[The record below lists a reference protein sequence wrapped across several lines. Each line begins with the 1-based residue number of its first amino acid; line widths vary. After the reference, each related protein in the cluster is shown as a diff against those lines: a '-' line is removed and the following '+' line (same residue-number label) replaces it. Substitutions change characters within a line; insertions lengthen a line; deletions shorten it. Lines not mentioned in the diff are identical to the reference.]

1 MSSLSDRVMSCD
13 EAETSGPLPNFLY
26 IGTSKAGST
35 WLFKVL
41 SAHPQIFIAPNK
53 GAYFFDHHF
62 ENGLAWYR
70 RFFRG
75 ARGKKCLGEISH
87 GYLFSDIARQ
97 RIAKLLP
104 DVKLLVCLREPA
116 ERAMS
121 HYLDL
126 VKNGRWKGSVDEAL
140 TAHPEIIERSR
151 YAHYLKPYF
160 ETFGAQQIHVALFDQ
175 LESDPAAFAQ
185 QMFAFLDV
193 SPMPLEPALTQKIM
207 PAARPRSTV
216 VVQVSKRLA
225 RFAERVGIGGLR
237 GRLKKSPTIRRL
249 LYRPYGS
256 TDKPVLPEETRLR
269 LRALFRPEVQQ
280 LDSLL
285 GMPLSARWK
294 YADEESLKQ
303 PATAP
308 GDQESEH
315 WSPGDEPENG
325 GIK

>member
-1 MSSLSDRVMSCD
+1 MSSLSDRVTSCGAA
-13 EAETSGPLPNFLY
+13 EASGPLPTFLY

-62 ENGLAWYR
+62 ENGLGWYR
-70 RFFRG
+70 SYFRG
-75 ARGKKCLGEISH
+75 ARGQKCLGEISH

-104 DVKLLVCLREPA
+104 DVKLLVCLREPV
-116 ERAMS
+116 ERVMS

-126 VKNGRWKGSVDEAL
+126 VKNGRWNGSVDEAL
-140 TAHPEIIERSR
+140 RAHPEIIERSR
-151 YAHYLKPYF
+151 YANYLKPYF

-175 LESDPAAFAQ
+175 LQSDPATFAQ
-185 QMFAFLDV
+185 EMFAFLDV
-193 SPMPLEPALTQKIM
+193 NPMPLEPALTRKIM
-207 PAARPRSTV
+207 PAARPRSKL

-237 GRLKKSPTIRRL
+237 GRLKKSPTVRRL

-256 TDKPVLPEETRLR
+256 TDKPALPDETRLR
-269 LRALFRPEVQQ
+269 LRGLFRPDVEQ

-285 GMPLSARWK
+285 GMSLSTRWK
-294 YADEESLKQ
+294 YAHEEPMQQ
-303 PATAP
+303 PATSP
-308 GDQESEH
+308 GDQCV
-315 WSPGDEPENG
+315 
-325 GIK
+325 